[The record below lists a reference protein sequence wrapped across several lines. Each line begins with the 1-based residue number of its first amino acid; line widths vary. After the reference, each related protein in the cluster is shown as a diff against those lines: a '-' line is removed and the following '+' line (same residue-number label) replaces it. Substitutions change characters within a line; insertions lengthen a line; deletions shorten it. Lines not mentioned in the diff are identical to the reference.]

1 MLENG
6 AQCETMEDERTRLA
20 GNLGVE
26 LGGMRFK
33 LGYSGYNYSATENW
47 NNNQLLNWNNATN
60 NNSAMNMFYLNGTV
74 SLSKDSYINTVLS
87 LKNYETTDYN
97 GGINGSYEVSDKPWE
112 SYGMRNETW
121 GSPTYYHRADG
132 KQALSAEDVVFLL
145 DMDIKMVVTVT
156 EMKVK
161 WV

>member
-1 MLENG
+1 MSSLLQEDYNAINYNSNYYTKLEI
-6 AQCETMEDERTRLA
+6 DLPK

-87 LKNYETTDYN
+87 
-97 GGINGSYEVSDKPWE
+97 
-112 SYGMRNETW
+112 
-121 GSPTYYHRADG
+121 
-132 KQALSAEDVVFLL
+132 
-145 DMDIKMVVTVT
+145 
-156 EMKVK
+156 
-161 WV
+161 